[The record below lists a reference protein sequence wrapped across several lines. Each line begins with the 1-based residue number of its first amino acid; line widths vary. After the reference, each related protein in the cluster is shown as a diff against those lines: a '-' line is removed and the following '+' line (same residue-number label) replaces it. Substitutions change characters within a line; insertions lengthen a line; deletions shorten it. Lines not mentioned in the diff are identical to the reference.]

1 MSGERREIA
10 NPAAALAVLAR
21 ARTDEI
27 VVLSESTRQ
36 DWPPLSNR
44 PELDIS
50 ITGSMSKASSFGLG
64 VALARPDIQ
73 VWVLDSDGALLMN
86 LGSLV
91 TIARAK
97 PTNLL
102 HVVYDNAAYDTTG
115 GQPTPGAGMVDF
127 CALARGAGY
136 PSACAY
142 DELASFES
150 DLPSILAGPRP
161 ALVVLTVASIG
172 RRPTVAGMTPMRGAF
187 ESIRDYLARREGPPT
202 LSPAGQL

>member
-1 MSGERREIA
+1 MTTRREIA
-10 NPAAALAVLAR
+10 EPAAVLRVLSR

-36 DWPPLSNR
+36 DWPPISTR
-44 PELDIS
+44 PDLDIP

-64 VALARPDIQ
+64 IALARPDLR

-97 PTNLL
+97 PANLL
-102 HVVYDNAAYDTTG
+102 HFLYDNEAYDTTG

-127 CALARGAGY
+127 TALALAAGY
-136 PSACAY
+136 PVARAY
-142 DELASFES
+142 DRVEDLDR
-150 DLPSILAGPRP
+150 DLPSILTGPRP
-161 ALVVLTVASIG
+161 ALVQLKVASIG
-172 RRPTVAGMTPMRGAF
+172 RRPSVGGMRPMREAF
-187 ESIRDYLARREGPPT
+187 AAIRAQLATASRT
-202 LSPAGQL
+202 